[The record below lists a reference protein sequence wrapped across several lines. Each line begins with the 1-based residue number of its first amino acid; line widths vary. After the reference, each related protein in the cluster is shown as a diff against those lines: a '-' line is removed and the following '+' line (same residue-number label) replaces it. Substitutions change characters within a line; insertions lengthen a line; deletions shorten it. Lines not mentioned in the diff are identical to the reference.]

1 MVWIKIVKLTKT
13 SERTFK
19 NKLISLVKNI
29 QFRKVRNHFQDQLQ
43 QGLGRTE
50 A

>member
-13 SERTFK
+13 SERIFK

-43 QGLGRTE
+43 QGLRRTE

>member
-13 SERTFK
+13 SERTFR

-43 QGLGRTE
+43 QGLRRTE